1 MVIGGTDMLKAVIN
15 KIKSKREE
23 KRKEHERLEYIQK
36 RVLETGRDLHRNRSD
51 NVENKEK
58 SSKQYFYDS
67 EVYGKVF
74 NK

>member
-1 MVIGGTDMLKAVIN
+1 MLKAVIN